1 MDFLS
6 TAIDAVLRAYF
17 AAFSVAPPVV
27 GLTVL
32 AVLAGIGMLWIASK
46 TSNQASIKQVKRRVA
61 ASLLE
66 LRVFDDEPAVTG
78 RALKS
83 LIGANARY
91 IGLALR
97 PAVVMAIPMVLLLM
111 HLESFYGF
119 APLKPDTET
128 TLTVRM
134 GPGWNIAG
142 PAPTIS
148 APPEVSVTSPAVRV
162 TAAREITWRLKP
174 TAPVSGNVSLM
185 ISGRSVDKQIEAGS
199 GQRLVAPR
207 RVSSELARLWTPGER
222 KIAEADVEWM
232 ELVYPEASLPVLGFE
247 VNWLVWFFA
256 VSIVTAL
263 VFRKKLGVVI

>member
-17 AAFSVAPPVV
+17 AAFSMAPPAV

-46 TSNQASIKQVKRRVA
+46 TSNQVSIKQVKRRVA

-83 LIGANARY
+83 LMAANARY

-111 HLESFYGF
+111 HLESFCSTF
-119 APLKPDTET
+119 S
-128 TLTVRM
+128 RSSCS
-134 GPGWNIAG
+134 GPGR
-142 PAPTIS
+142 PYPFPKS
-148 APPEVSVTSPAVRV
+148 
-162 TAAREITWRLKP
+162 
-174 TAPVSGNVSLM
+174 
-185 ISGRSVDKQIEAGS
+185 
-199 GQRLVAPR
+199 R
-207 RVSSELARLWTPGER
+207 RVSWSRPRMIDWMFDWNRLR
-222 KIAEADVEWM
+222 VA
-232 ELVYPEASLPVLGFE
+232 
-247 VNWLVWFFA
+247 
-256 VSIVTAL
+256 
-263 VFRKKLGVVI
+263 